1 MSCMLQPCSV
11 VTSAVKHHPVI
22 QDASLVV
29 KGILGLMVRG
39 EDGGGPVHGIHLASY
54 WCAGK

>member
-1 MSCMLQPCSV
+1 M

-22 QDASLVV
+22 QDASLGV
-29 KGILGLMVRG
+29 KVILGLMVRG
-39 EDGGGPVHGIHLASY
+39 EDGGPVHGTHLASY